1 MVRRVATAG
10 ALACALMP
18 VFSVTASAG
27 TASAGNVV
35 PWNTLARNANIVCLG
50 YDKKLFKL
58 PGLAALQNLKSE
70 QDLTP
75 EIMKNSMV
83 PYLTGELA
91 LEQEMLRKWSA
102 LGTPKEHV
110 YRVAWARWLTLW
122 KTVHVPAAESMLASA
137 LRDDQKGMTAAE
149 ASLKAH
155 DAEGKKLEKKTLAFA
170 VCQWDTAS

>member
-1 MVRRVATAG
+1 MMIRRLATGG
-10 ALACALMP
+10 ALVCALMP

-27 TASAGNVV
+27 TAPEGKVV
-35 PWNTLARNANIVCLG
+35 PWTTLARNANVVCLG

-58 PGLAALQNLKSE
+58 PGLAALQKVNSE
-70 QDLTP
+70 KDLTP

-91 LEQEMLRKWSA
+91 LEKDMLRKWSA
-102 LGTPKEHV
+102 LGTPKEHA
-110 YRVAWARWLTLW
+110 YRAAWARWLTLW
-122 KTVHVPAAESMLASA
+122 RTVHIPAAESMLASA

-170 VCQWDTAS
+170 VCQWD